1 MTVLNRET
9 RLIQNSALGG
19 VLLWRFTTGYA
30 EGSQVNNPTPLPLLF
45 LVLPIALHKETAR
58 FVKSTQKASGLR
70 GFAGK
75 FNESKHAKNDLIL
88 SIHPR
93 SVSMRNLTLHSLRLA
108 LTSRLVAL
116 DAPTGTVIPLSATA
130 PRVGVPEAVREML
143 RTVEKLGVWCAQVSL
158 HEVSVI
164 LKVGF

>member
-9 RLIQNSALGG
+9 KLIQNPALGS

-30 EGSQVNNPTPLPLLF
+30 EGSEVNNPTPLPLLF
-45 LVLPIALHKETAR
+45 LVLPIALHQETAK
-58 FVKSTQKASGLR
+58 FVKSTQKSSGLR

-93 SVSMRNLTLHSLRLA
+93 SVNMRSLTLHSLRLA
-108 LTSRLVAL
+108 LTSRLVTL
-116 DAPTGTVIPLSATA
+116 DAQAGTVIPLSATA
-130 PRVGVPEAVREML
+130 PRAGVPESVRTML
-143 RTVEKLGVWCAQVSL
+143 RAVEKLGVWCAQVSL
-158 HEVSVI
+158 HEVSVS